1 MAKAE
6 KAKTITKKELQ
17 EIQEQTHKHKGFA
30 ESLGVL
36 QIENHRIL
44 KLSHELLDAMGETRK
59 KLEKKYGPINIDIS
73 TGSYEIIDVESQ
85 LPK

>member
-17 EIQEQTHKHKGFA
+17 EIQEQTQKHKSFA

-44 KLSHELLDAMGETRK
+44 RLSHELLDQMGETRE
-59 KLEKKYGPINIDIS
+59 KLEKKYGAINIDIS
-73 TGSYEIIDVESQ
+73 TGSYEIIDIESK